1 MTGPKVGFRTRLRWI
16 RNRVRRP
23 GGQAVILM
31 YHRIADDPLDPWGNC
46 VSPANFEEHLAVL
59 RRIARPTRLADLV
72 RGLGEGS
79 VPDGAVCV
87 TFDDGYADNL
97 EVARPLLERY
107 DIPATLFAT
116 TGPEGR
122 EREFW
127 WDRLA
132 RALVEGEGREND
144 LVLEVGGGTRRWS
157 VTASG
162 RREVGREI
170 HALLLPL
177 APGDRDPVLRDVA
190 AWAGLDPDE
199 VRPTHRAME
208 PEELARMAEGSL
220 IDVEAHTV
228 THPALPLLP
237 PPEQSRELLDSRA
250 QVGAWLGTPA
260 RGISYPHG
268 RVDEVTRSLA
278 RDAGYAYA
286 CCSTEAAVR
295 KESDPFLLPRAYV
308 GDSGGETFAGRV
320 KWLLY

>member
-1 MTGPKVGFRTRLRWI
+1 MTGPKLGLRTRLRWI
-16 RNRVRRP
+16 RNRARRP

-46 VSPANFEEHLAVL
+46 VSPANFEEHLVVL

-72 RGLGEGS
+72 EGLRGGA

-107 DIPATLFAT
+107 EIPATLFAT

-122 EREFW
+122 DREYW

-132 RALVEGEGREND
+132 RALVEGEGRGDD
-144 LVLEVGGGTRRWS
+144 LVLELGGEARRWR
-157 VTASG
+157 VTAAG
-162 RREVGREI
+162 RREIGREI

-177 APGDRDPVLRDVA
+177 SPGDREPLLRELA
-190 AWAGLDPDE
+190 AWAAVDPDE

-208 PEELARMAEGSL
+208 PAEMRQMAEGTL

-228 THPALPLLP
+228 NHPALTLLP
-237 PPEQSRELLDSRA
+237 PPEQSRELEDSRR

-260 RGISYPHG
+260 RGLSYPHG
-268 RVDEVTRSLA
+268 RVNAMTRSLA
-278 RDAGYAYA
+278 GDAGYAYA
-286 CCSTEAAVR
+286 CCSREAAVR
-295 KESDPFLLPRAYV
+295 KESDPLRLPRAYI
-308 GDSGGETFAGRV
+308 GDSSGETLAKRV